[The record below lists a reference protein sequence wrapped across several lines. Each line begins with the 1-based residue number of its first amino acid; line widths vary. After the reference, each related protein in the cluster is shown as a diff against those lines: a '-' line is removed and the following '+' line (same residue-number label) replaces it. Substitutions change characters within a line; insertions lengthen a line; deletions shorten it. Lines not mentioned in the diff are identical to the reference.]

1 LQLSEGADTFDTTT
15 RIIPTPFRTEVSES
29 SQAFDVTGV
38 SLVNANLLG
47 LLQSGAEELIED
59 IFMKP
64 VTNEGEYAVT
74 LVINT
79 LPDDIAGPESYM
91 MDVTVNGTTIT
102 ASDAKG
108 LFYGVMS
115 FLSLIDISNE
125 SRGTTIKEM
134 TIHDKPRFAY
144 RGHQIDSA
152 RHFRT
157 KEGMMQTIDAMALY
171 KLNNL
176 HFGLSNDEGWR
187 LEIPGIEELT
197 TVGSKRCFDLTEETC
212 LLTQLGSGPYASEEQ
227 QFYTVAD
234 FVEILKYAAARNVK
248 VAPEFDMPG
257 HARAAVVSMEARA
270 KKGDDS
276 LRLMDPEDTTELLT
290 TQFYDRSSIINP
302 CLDSSVRFVVKLVD
316 EVVKMYAEAQL
327 GLDAWQFGGD
337 EAKNILLGG
346 GYSAYDIPKEKVS
359 CLVLFD
365 MLPCLFDRPKV
376 VSQVIASS
384 SLLFLPT
391 ALL

>member
-1 LQLSEGADTFDTTT
+1 
-15 RIIPTPFRTEVSES
+15 
-29 SQAFDVTGV
+29 
-38 SLVNANLLG
+38 
-47 LLQSGAEELIED
+47 
-59 IFMKP
+59 
-64 VTNEGEYAVT
+64 
-74 LVINT
+74 
-79 LPDDIAGPESYM
+79 
-91 MDVTVNGTTIT
+91 
-102 ASDAKG
+102 
-108 LFYGVMS
+108 
-115 FLSLIDISNE
+115 
-125 SRGTTIKEM
+125 
-134 TIHDKPRFAY
+134 
-144 RGHQIDSA
+144 
-152 RHFRT
+152 
-157 KEGMMQTIDAMALY
+157 MQTIDAMALY

-212 LLTQLGSGPYASEEQ
+212 LLTQLGAGPYASEEQ

-248 VAPEFDMPG
+248 VAPEFNMPG

-290 TQFYDRSSIINP
+290 VQFYDRSSIINP

-327 GLDAWQFGGD
+327 GLDSWQFGGD

-359 CLVLFD
+359 VLYMFD
-365 MLPCLFDRPKV
+365 ILRCLFDGPKV
-376 VSQVIASS
+376 VS
-384 SLLFLPT
+384 
-391 ALL
+391 